1 MKLPQG
7 FVLDEPPQVQGATL
21 PQGFVLDNQ
30 AAFDPSAYG
39 EDFKAARAAIDK
51 LPPDQRQAAIEA
63 YARDF
68 VTKERAGG
76 GVMQSVSDHIRM
88 AARNVPIVGE
98 FADELNA
105 LTAYITGG
113 DYEMAHAAEQERRRQ
128 IDATERPGVQTPLGE
143 IDTGDIAKG
152 AGLVG
157 GIIAAPGLAPFR
169 GGTTAAAGGN
179 AAATAALYGG
189 ADAAGR
195 KVGGLAEKGLSGL
208 KGAAVAAP
216 FGYAGGVVGQK
227 IGDWAA
233 KGSPVWGKGK
243 GLDDLKRRASAN
255 YKAADEA
262 GVIFSD
268 SLTKRLSGEMK
279 QALAD
284 FAYHPKLQPKVK
296 VLVDEVDR
304 LANGNVTLK
313 GLDTFRKMVTRVS
326 ADLDPSTRAAAG
338 KLIEKIDDAL
348 LKPRPG
354 EVLGGNVQAGTKA
367 LREARAGWRQMRK
380 VELLDDALQRADDR
394 IASTYGGGNID
405 NAVRQQF
412 RRLLDNRKT
421 ARMFTQA
428 EKDELRKVIM
438 GGNVGNFLRQIGKFS
453 PTSGLNPGM
462 YLYAGISNPAYGT
475 ALAAAGAATQVA
487 KHLGNR
493 MTRQS
498 ADQLIEKLSGGQLGT
513 KFSRWQNAIRSGTSE
528 ATKAA
533 ATRGMA
539 QAIAQAANI
548 SVKDAVDALM
558 STLSQSV
565 DVQPGENTNAP

>member
-1 MKLPQG
+1 MKLPPG
-7 FVLDEPPQVQGATL
+7 FVLDEVPQQQGAAL
-21 PQGFVLDNQ
+21 PPGFVMDNQ
-30 AAFDPSAYG
+30 AGFDPANYG
-39 EDFKAARAAIDK
+39 DDFQAARAAIDK
-51 LPPDQRQAAIEA
+51 LPEDQRQAAIEA
-63 YARDF
+63 YAKDY
-68 VTKERAGG
+68 VTRERAGG
-76 GVMQSVSDHIRM
+76 GVGQTITDHIRM

-105 LTAYITGG
+105 LTSYLMGG
-113 DYEMAHAAEQERRRQ
+113 DYEMTHAAEQERRRQ
-128 IDATERPGVQTPLGE
+128 IDATDRAGIETPLGK
-143 IDTGDIAKG
+143 IDTGDVAKG

-157 GIIAAPGLAPFR
+157 GIIAAPGLAPFK

-189 ADAAGR
+189 SDAAGR
-195 KVGGLAEKGLSGL
+195 KVGDLGDKALAGV

-227 IGDWAA
+227 IANWAA
-233 KGSPVWGKGK
+233 KGSPVWAKGK
-243 GLDDLKRRASAN
+243 GLDDLKARASAN

-268 SLTKRLSGEMK
+268 SMTKRLSGEMK
-279 QALAD
+279 KALAD

-296 VLVDEVDR
+296 VLVDEIDR

-348 LKPRPG
+348 LKPRAG
-354 EVLGGNVQAGTKA
+354 EVLGGNVQAGTRA
-367 LREARAGWRQMRK
+367 LREARSGWRQMRK

-421 ARMFTQA
+421 ARMFSQA
-428 EKDELRKVIM
+428 EKDEIRKVIM

-462 YLYAGISNPAYGT
+462 YLYAGITNPAYGT
-475 ALAAAGAATQVA
+475 ALGVTAGVTQLA
-487 KHLGNR
+487 KHLGNK

-498 ADQLIEKLSGGQLGT
+498 ADKLLEKLSGGQLGT
-513 KFSRWQNAIRSGTSE
+513 KFNRWQNAIRSGTSD

-539 QAIAQAANI
+539 QAIAQAGNI
-548 SVKDAVDALM
+548 SVQDAIDALM
-558 STLSQSV
+558 STMASSV
-565 DVQPGENTNAP
+565 DITPGDQNAS